1 MSNIDQP
8 SGFKTSWKKN
18 LYENQGYPDN
28 YTDISFLEE
37 LKKNVNMRKV
47 PFTEA
52 FLGSTLVTQQLCVIV
67 LFTLNFYCIYDE
79 KISSEV
85 LFLVNCCFTVF
96 GYALYGLFYSVA
108 IKRHTKALI
117 SFLIL
122 GYLLSPVLKTLTESI
137 STDTI
142 YAMSSFM
149 MIVHLVFY
157 DYGVKA
163 VIVSS
168 SLSLNAAVFACLCL
182 ASRLQT
188 PFDSFVLMSFAV
200 QCFLLCPLV
209 LAKIK
214 NNHLILVILLGLCIF
229 GLFKVSHIMTVLFV
243 GAVVFLNLLCPFLFV
258 RWHAYKDNIY
268 GPWDEA
274 VVKGFEWDSK
284 YT

>member
-1 MSNIDQP
+1 MSPNKKP
-8 SGFKTSWKKN
+8 APKKPWRKN
-18 LYENQGYPDN
+18 LYENHGYPDN

-37 LKKNVNMRKV
+37 MKKNVNMREV
-47 PFTEA
+47 TFTEA
-52 FLGSTLVTQQLCVIV
+52 FLGSTLVTQQMCVIV
-67 LFTLNFYCIYDE
+67 LFTLNFFCIYNE
-79 KISSEV
+79 KISSQV
-85 LFLVNCCFTVF
+85 MFLVNCAFTMCGYLVYSCFN
-96 GYALYGLFYSVA
+96 AVA
-108 IKRHTKALI
+108 VKRHVKALAA
-117 SFLIL
+117 FLIL
-122 GYLLSPVLKTLTESI
+122 GYLLSPVLKTLTETI

-209 LAKIK
+209 LSKIK
-214 NNHLILVILLGLCIF
+214 DHHSVSIILLVVCVYGMFNI
-229 GLFKVSHIMTVLFV
+229 SHIMTCLFI
-243 GAVVFLNLLCPFLFV
+243 GAVIFVNLLCPILFV

-274 VVKGFEWDSK
+274 VVKGFEWDS
-284 YT
+284 

>member
-1 MSNIDQP
+1 MTEIKP
-8 SGFKTSWKKN
+8 GFKIWKKN

-28 YTDISFLEE
+28 YTDPSFLEE
-37 LKKNVNMRKV
+37 LKKNVNMRQV
-47 PFTEA
+47 SFTEA
-52 FLGSTLVTQQLCVIV
+52 FFGSALVTQQLCIIV
-67 LFTLNFYCIYDE
+67 LFSLNFYCIYDE
-79 KISSEV
+79 KIDSQIV
-85 LFLVNCCFTVF
+85 FLTNCLITVT
-96 GYALYGLFYSVA
+96 GYGIYCLFYSVPLT
-108 IKRHTKALI
+108 RHLKALLA
-117 SFLIL
+117 FLVL

-142 YAMSSFM
+142 YAMSTFM

-188 PFDSFVLMSFAV
+188 PFDSFILMSCAV
-200 QCFLLCPLV
+200 QFFLLCPLV
-209 LAKIK
+209 LVKIK
-214 NNHLILVILLGLCIF
+214 NHLAILVVFLGMCTYGLLT
-229 GLFKVSHIMTVLFV
+229 VSHLFTVLFV
-243 GAVVFLNLLCPFLFV
+243 GAVVFLNLVCPFLFV

-274 VVKGFEWDSK
+274 VVKNFEWD
-284 YT
+284 TRFE